1 MNVLNDFLIETKKH
15 KHRFNLLI
23 PVFVVL
29 AEIFFIY
36 GNYHGRTGL
45 ENGWMLLFYNYPII
59 NSLFLPVAI
68 ACFASRLTDIEYKG
82 DMLKSLYTFSTPERI
97 FYTKYIY
104 GVISVVLLVSMMCG
118 SFYINC
124 KILNFPT
131 EFPIKY
137 LIIFAVTNFITCLTL
152 FTIHMILAF
161 FYRNQAVNITVGILG
176 SFMGLFTAFL
186 PETIFQKI
194 LPWGSF
200 TTSMFVRIDWDRET
214 RVTDWILTDPSFFPT
229 VINILWIVLLTCL
242 TLLMLKRSSVEEKEK
257 QKRRPVNNKISLHKR
272 PIEVLKLKGSP
283 AWVAFIIV
291 PVLSA
296 IIGTINYTGNLSIL
310 TDGWYSLWSQHTLFL
325 CYFFMSVM
333 IGLFAGCIWRADH
346 AGTNMNILLTHNKA
360 STIILGKYLATCFI
374 TSLSIIWMVVLF
386 IISGLIVHVDG
397 PLPSEMIGWVA
408 VGMIAS
414 WAICAFQIFT
424 SLVIR
429 NLIVPIVIAFIGGL
443 AGLVCISKDIP
454 YLTPYSVFDA
464 AMNRGGASII
474 PSIISSGLFITLFL
488 TLSILYLSRSDAK
501 TQE

>member
-1 MNVLNDFLIETKKH
+1 MNALNDFIIETKKH
-15 KHRFNLLI
+15 KHRFNMLI

-45 ENGWMLLFYNYPII
+45 EKGWMLLFYNYPII

-68 ACFASRLTDIEYKG
+68 ACFASRLTDIEHKG
-82 DMLKSLYTFSTPERI
+82 DMLKSLYTFTTPERI

-104 GVISVVLLVSMMCG
+104 GVIATALLVAMMCG
-118 SFYINC
+118 SFYINAG
-124 KILNFPT
+124 ILKFPT
-131 EFPIKY
+131 EFPIRY
-137 LIIFAVTNFITCLTL
+137 LIIFAITNFITCLTL

-186 PETIFQKI
+186 PETIFQKL

-229 VINILWIVLLTCL
+229 VVNIVWIVLLTCL
-242 TLLMLKRSSVEEKEK
+242 TQFLLKRSSVEERENKK
-257 QKRRPVNNKISLHKR
+257 SRPINQNITLHKR

-296 IIGTINYTGNLSIL
+296 IIGTINYSGNLSIL

-325 CYFFMSVM
+325 CYFFMSIM

-360 STIILGKYLATCFI
+360 SSIIL
-374 TSLSIIWMVVLF
+374 
-386 IISGLIVHVDG
+386 
-397 PLPSEMIGWVA
+397 
-408 VGMIAS
+408 
-414 WAICAFQIFT
+414 
-424 SLVIR
+424 
-429 NLIVPIVIAFIGGL
+429 
-443 AGLVCISKDIP
+443 
-454 YLTPYSVFDA
+454 
-464 AMNRGGASII
+464 
-474 PSIISSGLFITLFL
+474 
-488 TLSILYLSRSDAK
+488 
-501 TQE
+501 